1 MRTTNTYPASRRDSS
16 RTRVRQAVQ
25 WALAGTLA
33 TGVLAHAASPVP
45 ASPGPAASATP
56 GALAEPI
63 STAALNEVLV
73 SARRQRNLRKFT
85 TDQTVKT
92 LDQDQI
98 RASSRVG
105 GAAQAMMLV
114 PGVSVSSY
122 GATGSSKTT
131 ISINGIKIGWAG
143 FSGGN
148 PDNGSVAPS
157 FDGVPMMNPGNDL
170 WQATLIPQT
179 SILQTIDV
187 TYGPGEP
194 KERWWTN
201 IGGAINFV
209 PLQPTRASSG
219 EVSLTYGSYQ
229 TRNISFDLQSGDL
242 GGWRT
247 VLAGGYNKA
256 NNFLVGSDGYQ
267 NPSYNYAYYLKTR
280 HEFDGGG
287 GDFSIGAYVSRASA
301 QRPFPIPV
309 TPLTGVYL
317 AGPGNGGALQSQQT
331 TGFYTTL
338 PYSVNWKL
346 DTNAIEMLWSKLNVD
361 LSQITS
367 LHNVIYFYHEQRL
380 HYTPLHDYL
389 PPAVSTWEV
398 NKPSAHVLGDKL
410 TFELN
415 LPYNHVFVGGYLQG
429 SRYYSQEQT
438 FNPYQTFAQAG
449 AVGPTPPANLL
460 GSASAPNGQYDS
472 DIFDQTN
479 GAVYLQDTIRPV
491 SSLRITPGIREVYY
505 SVDFHANEA
514 SVFPLGVQYNPCGDL
529 SQIAPPDECASG
541 TYVPGET
548 ANPSPPAHKDFY
560 RAEPS
565 IGANW
570 RALPWLA
577 LYGSWGQTFRYPEM
591 GGGTGPYIVMPADQV
606 HLEKGTD
613 TIVGFKVHEP
623 RLGPMTDLSL
633 DVSYSHLDFSHET
646 IPTALAS
653 GGALLAFASSSYDGV
668 NIFGDASPVHD
679 FYVFAN
685 IGIVSAKF
693 KNYVNG
699 NTDSNGNLIV
709 YRNVPI
715 AYTPTSNMS
724 FGAYYLWHVDGV
736 LVQPRL
742 SYIRTGSQY
751 AFDNNNNITASGVL
765 ADSYTDPNGN
775 TVATSN
781 TSIPAYGILNF
792 STSFD
797 FPTSW
802 THGIQ
807 DLKATVEVDNLAN
820 KQYNSFE
827 YITSGGL
834 FGDGSGYGTNTAGAA
849 LAFPGAPRTWY
860 VTLTASF

>member
-1 MRTTNTYPASRRDSS
+1 MRTIDSRAERRRNSPAGKIKEA
-16 RTRVRQAVQ
+16 VRLV
-25 WALAGTLA
+25 LAGALA
-33 TGVLAHAASPVP
+33 TGAVAHAATP
-45 ASPGPAASATP
+45 ALLASAS
-56 GALAEPI
+56 ANAD
-63 STAALNEVLV
+63 STATLNEVLV
-73 SARRQRNLRKFT
+73 SARRQRHKREFT
-85 TDQTVKT
+85 TAQTIKT

-105 GAAQAMMLV
+105 GVAQAMMLV

-179 SILQTIDV
+179 SILQTINV

-194 KERWWTN
+194 KDRWWTN

-209 PLQPTRASSG
+209 PLQPSDTFGGQVA
-219 EVSLTYGSYQ
+219 LTYGSYQ
-229 TRNISFDLQSGDL
+229 TRNISFDLQTGDL

-247 VLAGGYNKA
+247 VIAGGYDKA
-256 NNFLVGSDGYQ
+256 DNFLQGSDGYK
-267 NPSYNYAYYLKTR
+267 NPSYNYAYYAKTR
-280 HEFDGGG
+280 REFSSGD

-309 TPLTGVYL
+309 SPLTGVFL
-317 AGPGNGGALQSQQT
+317 AGPGNGGPLQSQQT

-346 DTNAIEMLWSKLNVD
+346 DTNATEMLWSKLNLD
-361 LSQITS
+361 LSSITS
-367 LHNVIYFYHEQRL
+367 VHNVIYFYHEHRL

-389 PPAVSTWEV
+389 PPQVSTWEV

-410 TFELN
+410 TFELH

-438 FNPYQTFAQAG
+438 FNPYQNFAQAG
-449 AVGPTPPANLL
+449 AIGPPPPANLL
-460 GSASAPNGQYDS
+460 GSATAPNGQYDS

-479 GAVYLQDTIRPV
+479 AALYLQDTIRPI

-505 SVDFHANEA
+505 AVDFHPNEA
-514 SVFPLGVQYNPCGDL
+514 SIFPLAVQYNPCGDL
-529 SQIAPPDECASG
+529 SQINPPDECNSG
-541 TYVPGET
+541 AYVPGET
-548 ANPSPPAHKDFY
+548 ANPSPPASKNFR

-577 LYGSWGQTFRYPEM
+577 FYGSWGQTYRYPEM
-591 GGGTGPYIVMPADQV
+591 GGGTGPFIVMPANQV

-623 RLGPMTDLSL
+623 RLGPLTDAAL

-668 NIFGDASPVHD
+668 NIFGDASPVHN

-693 KNYVNG
+693 KNYING
-699 NTDSNGNLIV
+699 NTDASGNTIV
-709 YRNVPI
+709 YHDVPI

-724 FGAYYLWHVDGV
+724 FGAYYLMHYRGV
-736 LVQPRL
+736 LIQPRL
-742 SYIRTGSQY
+742 TYIRTGSQY
-751 AFDNNNNITASGVL
+751 AFDNNTNMTSSGVIP
-765 ADSYTDPNGN
+765 DSYTDPNGN
-775 TVATSN
+775 TVN
-781 TSIPAYGILNF
+781 TGNTNIPSYGILNF

-797 FPTSW
+797 FPTNW
-802 THGIQ
+802 TNGIQ
-807 DLKATVEVDNLAN
+807 DMKATIEVDNLAN

-834 FGDGSGYGTNTAGAA
+834 FGDGSGYGTNTTGAA

>member
-1 MRTTNTYPASRRDSS
+1 MQTVRSQRRGHPRRSRIAEAVHLVLAGALAATSAAAYAATPAMPAS
-16 RTRVRQAVQ
+16 
-25 WALAGTLA
+25 
-33 TGVLAHAASPVP
+33 AA
-45 ASPGPAASATP
+45 ASPGP
-56 GALAEPI
+56 I
-63 STAALNEVLV
+63 STAGLNAVLV
-73 SARRQRNLRKFT
+73 TARRERHKKSFASAST
-85 TDQTVKT
+85 IKT

-105 GAAQAMMLV
+105 GVAQAMMLV

-179 SILQTIDV
+179 SILQTINV

-194 KERWWTN
+194 KDRWWTN
-201 IGGAINFV
+201 IGGALDFV
-209 PLQPTRASSG
+209 PLQPSHDFGG
-219 EVSLTYGSYQ
+219 EVALTYGSYQ
-229 TRNISFDLQSGDL
+229 TRNLSFDLQTGDL

-247 VLAGGYNKA
+247 VIAGGYDKA
-256 NNFLVGSDGYQ
+256 NDFLQGSDGYK
-267 NPSYNYAYYLKTR
+267 NPSYNYAYYAKTR
-280 HEFDGGG
+280 HDFSGGD

-309 TPLTGVYL
+309 SPLPGVYL
-317 AGPGNGGALQSQQT
+317 AGPGNGGVLQSQQT

-346 DTNAIEMLWSKLNVD
+346 DTNAIEMLWSKVNVD
-361 LSQITS
+361 LSDVTS
-367 LHNVIYFYHEQRL
+367 VHNVIYFYHEHRL

-389 PPAVSTWEV
+389 PPQVSTWEV

-410 TFELN
+410 TFELK
-415 LPYNHVFVGGYLQG
+415 LPYNDVFAGGYLQG
-429 SRYYSQEQT
+429 SQYYSQEQT

-449 AVGPTPPANLL
+449 DIGPPPPPSVL
-460 GSASAPNGQYDS
+460 GSPTTANGQYDS
-472 DIFDQTN
+472 DIFDQLN
-479 GAVYLQDTIRPV
+479 SALYLQDTINPIP
-491 SSLRITPGIREVYY
+491 SLRLTPGLRAVYY
-505 SVDFHANEA
+505 SVNFHPNEGA
-514 SVFPLGVQYNPCGDL
+514 LWPLAVQYNPCGDL
-529 SQIAPPDECASG
+529 SQINPPDECNNGA
-541 TYVPGET
+541 YVPGEA
-548 ANPSPPAHKDFY
+548 ANPSPTAQKGFY
-560 RAEPS
+560 RTEPS

-577 LYGSWGQTFRYPEM
+577 FYGSWGQTYRYPEM
-591 GGGTGPYIVMPADQV
+591 GGGTGPFVVMPADQV

-613 TIVGFKVHEP
+613 TIVGLKVREP
-623 RLGPMTDLSL
+623 RLGPLTDAAL

-653 GGALLAFASSSYDGV
+653 GGALLAFASSTYDGV

-685 IGIVSAKF
+685 VGIVSAKF
-693 KNYVNG
+693 KNYING
-699 NTDSNGNLIV
+699 NTDANGNLLV
-709 YRNVPI
+709 YHDVPI
-715 AYTPTSNMS
+715 SYTPTSNMS
-724 FGAYYLWHVDGV
+724 FGAYYLWHLDGV
-736 LVQPRL
+736 LIQPRL
-742 SYIRTGSQY
+742 TYIRTGSQY
-751 AFDNNNNITASGVL
+751 AFDNANNIAAAGAFDAVNYPAPQPSYSSG
-765 ADSYTDPNGN
+765 GN
-775 TVATSN
+775 VD
-781 TSIPAYGILNF
+781 IPAYGVLNF

-802 THGIQ
+802 TDGVQ
-807 DLKATVEVDNLAN
+807 DLKATIEVDNLAN
-820 KQYNSFE
+820 KKYNSFE

-834 FGDGSGYGTNTAGAA
+834 FGDGNYGISSAGAA

-860 VTLTASF
+860 LTLSADF